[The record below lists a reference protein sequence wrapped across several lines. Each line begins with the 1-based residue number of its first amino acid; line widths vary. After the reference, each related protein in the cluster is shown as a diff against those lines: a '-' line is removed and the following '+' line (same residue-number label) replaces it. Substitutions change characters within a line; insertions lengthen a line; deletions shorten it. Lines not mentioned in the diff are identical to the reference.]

1 MTETQ
6 PLKVLELTA
15 EKRQAFL
22 ERVRPGQIVSE
33 DDFRLIE
40 GMINGLP
47 DLLALVER
55 RGMTIARLRKAFFGA
70 RTEKTAAVAPDP
82 AAPAA
87 GSTPANPS
95 SPKPKRKGHG
105 RHAAHRYSGARRVRV
120 AHPLLHAGDLCPDCL
135 NAKLYPLRT
144 PALLIRLV
152 GQAPLA
158 ASIFELEKLR
168 CAGCGTVF
176 SAPAPPEAGSS
187 KYDETVAPLGAL
199 MRYGTGVPMH
209 RLAQVQASLGVPF
222 PASNQWQL
230 ATELATVAEPVWQCL
245 IRQAAQRSVI
255 HNDDTPMRVAS
266 LRREPAPPAGDDPVK
281 RTRTGIFTTG
291 ILTGGADPPVA
302 LFFTGHQH
310 AGENLQDLL
319 RHRDPLLP
327 APIQMCD
334 ALSRNVPTQIA
345 TLLSNCLSHA
355 RRQVVEVAPS
365 FPIEARHVLV
375 SLRDVYH
382 HDALAREQN
391 LNPEQRLSFHQR
403 LSGPILENLH
413 HWIQE
418 QFDQK
423 KVEPNSGLGGALQ
436 YLLNH
441 WAPLTLFLRVPGAPL
456 DNNVVERG
464 LKMAI
469 LHRKNSLSYKTQEGA
484 RVGDLFMSLIHTCRL
499 NDANPFEF
507 LVALARHPRQVAD
520 HPEAWLP
527 WTYRAT
533 LAATAP
539 S

>member
-1 MTETQ
+1 MAEPQ
-6 PLKVLELTA
+6 PFEVLEMTA

-22 ERVRPGQIVSE
+22 ERVRPGQILTE
-33 DDFRLIE
+33 DDYRLIE
-40 GMINGLP
+40 GMVKGLP

-55 RGMTIARLRKAFFGA
+55 RGMTIRRLRDVLFGP

-82 AAPAA
+82 AAPGA
-87 GSTPANPS
+87 GTIPANPTA
-95 SPKPKRKGHG
+95 PKPKRKGHG
-105 RHAAHRYSGARRVRV
+105 RHAARRYSGARRVRV
-120 AHPLLHAGDLCPDCL
+120 PHPDLHAGDVCPDCHG
-135 NAKLYPLRT
+135 AKLYPLRT

-158 ASIFELEKLR
+158 ASVFELEKLR

-176 SAPAPPEAGSS
+176 TAPPPPEAGTG
-187 KYDETVAPLGAL
+187 KYDETVGALAAL
-199 MRYGTGVPMH
+199 MRFGTGVPMY
-209 RLAQVQASLGVPF
+209 RLAQLQASLGVPF
-222 PASNQWQL
+222 SASTQWQL
-230 ATELATVAEPVWQCL
+230 AAELAGVAEPVWQCL

-266 LRREPAPPAGDDPVK
+266 LRREPAPLADGDPVK

-291 ILTGGADPPVA
+291 ILTGGAEPPVA

-310 AGENLQDLL
+310 AGENLQDIL

-334 ALSRNVPTQIA
+334 ALSRNVPTEIA
-345 TLLSNCLSHA
+345 TLLSNCLAHG
-355 RRQVVEVAPS
+355 RRQVVDVAPS
-365 FPIEARHVLV
+365 FPIEARHVLL
-375 SLRDVYH
+375 SFRDVFH

-403 LSGPILENLH
+403 LSGPILEDLH
-413 HWIQE
+413 RWIE
-418 QFDQK
+418 DQFDQK

-527 WTYRAT
+527 WTYRST
-533 LAATAP
+533 LAGNT

>member
-1 MTETQ
+1 MAE
-6 PLKVLELTA
+6 PHPFVVLEMTA
-15 EKRQAFL
+15 EERQAFL
-22 ERVRPGQIVSE
+22 ERVRPGQILSE
-33 DDFRLIE
+33 DDYRLIV
-40 GMINGLP
+40 GMVKGLP
-47 DLLALVER
+47 DVLALVDR
-55 RGMTIARLRKAFFGA
+55 RGMTIGRLREALFGA

-82 AAPAA
+82 VAPGAGTVPAAP
-87 GSTPANPS
+87 PAK
-95 SPKPKRKGHG
+95 KPKRKGHG
-105 RHAAHRYSGARRVRV
+105 RHAARRYSGARRVRV
-120 AHPLLHAGDLCPDCL
+120 PHPHLHAGAPCPECHG
-135 NAKLYPLRT
+135 AKLYALRA

-168 CAGCGTVF
+168 CAGCGIVF
-176 SAPAPPEAGSS
+176 TAPAPPEAGSG
-187 KYDETVAPLGAL
+187 KYDETVGAL
-199 MRYGTGVPMH
+199 AVLMRFGTGVPMF
-209 RLAQVQASLGVPF
+209 RLAQLQASLGVPF
-222 PASNQWQL
+222 PASTQWQL
-230 ATELATVAEPVWQCL
+230 AAELAAVAQPVWQCL

-266 LRREPAPPAGDDPVK
+266 LRREPAPPAGGDPVK

-291 ILTGGADPPVA
+291 ILTGGSEPPVA

-334 ALSRNVPTQIA
+334 ALSRNVPTEIA
-345 TLLSNCLSHA
+345 TLLSNCLAHA
-355 RRQVVEVAPS
+355 RRQVVDVAPS
-365 FPIEARHVLV
+365 FPIEARQVLV
-375 SLRDVYH
+375 SFRDVFH

-391 LNPEQRLSFHQR
+391 LDPEQRLYFHQR
-403 LSGPILENLH
+403 LSGPILADLH
-413 HWIQE
+413 RWIQD

-456 DNNVVERG
+456 DNNLVERG

-499 NDANPFEF
+499 NDSNPFEF
-507 LVALARHPRQVAD
+507 LVALARHPREVAD

-533 LAATAP
+533 LAGDT